1 MSRKLAAA
9 LAAALALAT
18 LAGAAEKRGKAKD
31 AIWSN
36 PDFKRF
42 GIRSVG
48 VLPPASYDHNLQN
61 EKAVETALATVLKE
75 AKLRWIASLPARTLI
90 TREPGGDSLLKLV
103 RERLL
108 ESPRVDSLTA
118 PELCRRLRTDAVM
131 SLRVDR
137 MEKLEMEFN
146 QAGRPSTT
154 VQVSGSLVDSS
165 GALLWSA
172 TGSETAEGPYHD
184 PSAAVIGVKSSGLN
198 TTPITGQGGAPSYT
212 EVLTTLFQ
220 RWADRFPTRA
230 DSTAAPAGAGG
241 P

>member
-1 MSRKLAAA
+1 MNRPLVAA
-9 LAAALALAT
+9 LAAAIALAA
-18 LAGAAEKRGKAKD
+18 LAGAAEKRGKQKD

-36 PDFKRF
+36 PDFKSF
-42 GIRSVG
+42 GIRSIG
-48 VLPPASYDHNLQN
+48 VIPPVSYDHNLQN
-61 EKAVETALATVLKE
+61 EKSVETALASVLKG

-90 TREPGGDSLLKLV
+90 TRDPGGDSLLKAV
-103 RERLL
+103 RARLL
-108 ESPRVDSLTA
+108 DSPRVDSLLA

-146 QAGRPSTT
+146 QAGRPSTS
-154 VQVSGSLVDSS
+154 VQVTGSLVDST

-198 TTPITGQGGAPSYT
+198 TTPITGQGGAPSFE

-230 DSTAAPAGAGG
+230 DSTAAPAGAPG